1 MNYQYY
7 NQNASNSWAYKR
19 IRNLAKLKYKSR
31 IERLEYLPSGF
42 TKDQTCGALMKA
54 WVAFMIS
61 KDNYDQEK
69 KEYYAAV
76 IQKLQGE
83 LGVGITPFPE
93 LKNLV
98 VDFISQNKELAEW
111 ASEEELSGD
120 AILDLL
126 LKGDNEF
133 ARKIRNEASMTIKN
147 GGEQE

>member
-1 MNYQYY
+1 
-7 NQNASNSWAYKR
+7 
-19 IRNLAKLKYKSR
+19 
-31 IERLEYLPSGF
+31 
-42 TKDQTCGALMKA
+42 MKA

-61 KDNYDQEK
+61 IDNHDQEK

-83 LGVGITPFPE
+83 LGVDITPFPE

-120 AILDLL
+120 EILAIL

-133 ARKIRNEASMTIKN
+133 ARKIRNEPSMTGKRR
-147 GGEQE
+147 EEK

>member
-1 MNYQYY
+1 
-7 NQNASNSWAYKR
+7 
-19 IRNLAKLKYKSR
+19 
-31 IERLEYLPSGF
+31 
-42 TKDQTCGALMKA
+42 MKT

-61 KDNYDQEK
+61 NDNQDQEK

-120 AILDLL
+120 VILDLL

-133 ARKIRNEASMTIKN
+133 ARKIKNEASMTIKN